1 MPTYEFECQD
11 CRKRFEVTTS
21 VREHDHLKE
30 EPPACPQC
38 GRRRTRQL
46 ASLFSCKVASPSF

>member
-11 CRKRFEVTTS
+11 CQKRFEVTTS
-21 VREHDHLKE
+21 VHEHDRLKE
-30 EPPACPQC
+30 EPPTCPQC
-38 GRRRTRQL
+38 GRSRTRQL